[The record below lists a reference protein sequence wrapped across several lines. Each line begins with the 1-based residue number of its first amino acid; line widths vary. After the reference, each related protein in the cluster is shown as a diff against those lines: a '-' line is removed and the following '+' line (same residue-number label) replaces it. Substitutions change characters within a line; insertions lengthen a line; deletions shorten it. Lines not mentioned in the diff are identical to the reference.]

1 MNYVYA
7 KKFKQCADNWDS
19 IFDTNVKGSFLVSK
33 AFLPEM
39 MEARKGAIVNI
50 TSVSGMF
57 GDYGMTAY
65 NASKAAV
72 INMTCAMAL
81 DYGKCGIRV
90 NNVAPCSTD
99 TSTFPQEMK
108 SAFSKNSPLG
118 RIVEPDE
125 VAKVVF
131 FMSTDDSSAITDET
145 IPVTAGFEISTG
157 QPNMCE

>member
-1 MNYVYA
+1 MNYVYV
-7 KKFKQCADNWDS
+7 KKFKQCADNWGS

-39 MEARKGAIVNI
+39 MEARKGVIVNI
-50 TSVSGMF
+50 TPVSGMF

-90 NNVAPCSTD
+90 NNVAPCSID
-99 TSTFPQEMK
+99 TSMFPQEMK

-131 FMSTDDSSAITDET
+131 FMSTDDSSAIADEA

>member
-1 MNYVYA
+1 MNYVYV

-19 IFDTNVKGSFLVSK
+19 IFDTNVKGSFLVPK
-33 AFLPEM
+33 AFLPGM

-50 TSVSGMF
+50 APVSGIF

-65 NASKAAV
+65 SASKAAV

-81 DYGKCGIRV
+81 DCGKYGIRV
-90 NNVAPCSTD
+90 NNVAPYSTD
-99 TSTFPQEMK
+99 TSMFPQEMK
-108 SAFSKNSPLG
+108 SAFSKSGPLG

-125 VAKVVF
+125 VARVVF

-145 IPVTAGFEISTG
+145 IPVTAGFEISIG

>member
-1 MNYVYA
+1 MNYVYV

-99 TSTFPQEMK
+99 TSMFP
-108 SAFSKNSPLG
+108 
-118 RIVEPDE
+118 
-125 VAKVVF
+125 
-131 FMSTDDSSAITDET
+131 
-145 IPVTAGFEISTG
+145 
-157 QPNMCE
+157 

>member
-1 MNYVYA
+1 MNYVYV

-19 IFDTNVKGSFLVSK
+19 IFDTNVNGSFLVSK

-72 INMTCAMAL
+72 INTTCAMAL
-81 DYGKCGIRV
+81 DYGKYGIRA

-99 TSTFPQEMK
+99 TSMFP
-108 SAFSKNSPLG
+108 
-118 RIVEPDE
+118 
-125 VAKVVF
+125 
-131 FMSTDDSSAITDET
+131 
-145 IPVTAGFEISTG
+145 
-157 QPNMCE
+157 